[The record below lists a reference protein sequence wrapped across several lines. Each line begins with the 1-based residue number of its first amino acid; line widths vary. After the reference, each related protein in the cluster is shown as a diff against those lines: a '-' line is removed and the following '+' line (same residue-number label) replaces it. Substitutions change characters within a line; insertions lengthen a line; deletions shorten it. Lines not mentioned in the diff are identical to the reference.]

1 MHKNNSTT
9 VDTVEIVAPIS
20 NLEEIELINDL
31 ADSFYFGL
39 KGFSHSSQSY
49 DIEAK
54 DIKNIRKLTG
64 NRLYCAFNRMPYVYN
79 EDDFLKQAL
88 KITDFVDAVIIQDI
102 GLIESIAK
110 YCSVH
115 LSVGTSVINCEE
127 AMFYKNIGASRIII
141 PPSIRLDEAKQLAP
155 VIDIEIFASGVLCK
169 ALLMGRCWWD
179 SYEKNS
185 SAKRLGICGKPC
197 INVTGLSS
205 IEPENNLIHKA
216 SAYGVKAVK
225 IAGRGDI
232 KNVIN
237 SCKLLRAEGVKDVNC

>member
-1 MHKNNSTT
+1 MHKNSSIT

-20 NLEEIELINDL
+20 KLEEVKLIDNL

-39 KGFSHSSQSY
+39 KGFSHSSRGH
-49 DIEAK
+49 DIEAQ

-64 NRLYCAFNRMPYVYN
+64 NRLYCAFNKMPYVYN
-79 EDDFLKQAL
+79 EDEFLKQILEIA
-88 KITDFVDAVIIQDI
+88 DFVDAVIIQDI

-115 LSVGTSVINCEE
+115 LSVGASVINSEE
-127 AMFYKNIGASRIII
+127 AMFYKDIGASRIII
-141 PPSIRLDEAKQLAP
+141 PPSIRLDEAKQLAS

-185 SAKRLGICGKPC
+185 SAKRLGICSKPC
-197 INVTGLSS
+197 IDVTGLST
-205 IEPENNLIHKA
+205 IEPENSLMHKV

-232 KNVIN
+232 KNVIS
-237 SCKLLRAEGVKDVNC
+237 SCKLLRAEGVSDVKC

>member
-1 MHKNNSTT
+1 MHRNNST
-9 VDTVEIVAPIS
+9 TVEIVAPIS
-20 NLEEIELINDL
+20 NLEEIGLINDL

-39 KGFSHSSQSY
+39 KGFSHSSQGY

-64 NRLYCAFNRMPYVYN
+64 NRLYCAFNKMPYVYN

-88 KITDFVDAVIIQDI
+88 EITDFVDAVIIQDI

-115 LSVGTSVINCEE
+115 LSVGASVINCEE
-127 AMFYKNIGASRIII
+127 AMFYKDIGASRIII
-141 PPSIRLDEAKQLAP
+141 PPSIRLDEAKQLAS
-155 VIDIEIFASGVLCK
+155 VIDIEIFASGILCK

-185 SAKRLGICGKPC
+185 SAKRLGVCSKPC
-197 INVTGLSS
+197 INVTGLSAV
-205 IEPENNLIHKA
+205 EPEIDFLHKTA
-216 SAYGVKAVK
+216 ACGIKAVK

-232 KNVIN
+232 KNVIS
-237 SCKLLRAEGVKDVNC
+237 SCKLLRAEGARDVKC